1 MNYKLKLLDNTF
13 MNSGDIQVLN
23 NACEYYKSMLYYL
36 SAMDETQDNNLFFRL
51 VNICYTIQEDNFQEN
66 TMTSKAI
73 SLMTDF
79 YINQKGI
86 VNNDFKSFL
95 NTIKLNYFSKER
107 LQKDI
112 EYISMTLGQYY
123 IALKNAI
130 ENKQTKN
137 L

>member
-1 MNYKLKLLDNTF
+1 
-13 MNSGDIQVLN
+13 
-23 NACEYYKSMLYYL
+23 
-36 SAMDETQDNNLFFRL
+36 
-51 VNICYTIQEDNFQEN
+51 
-66 TMTSKAI
+66 
-73 SLMTDF
+73 MTDF